1 MGVLPEPV
9 EALLE
14 TALVSELT
22 VVSPSGRPVTHPLI
36 PLYDGELIYLTS
48 SILFSKKLEH
58 IKANPK
64 VSLAITDPTAVGP
77 GQIARATIQ
86 GDAEV
91 DDSDLHAGWERVL
104 PLWRKK
110 EPAIDFFLGKRVA
123 LTALLRARG
132 DRDPAAEGV
141 PVGGRADRPAA
152 PGLQR
157 VTGTRVKPTPELIR
171 GLKERFAHAVVAY
184 VDSDGY
190 PMSVATEFEVDE
202 QSGTVVLR
210 AVAGEE
216 QPPQGEQV
224 NVVFSH
230 IRPQPG
236 IGYDE
241 RRYVSLWGQLRQTET
256 GLELSPERVQGWDE
270 QEMSFFEY
278 SERGVGQAH
287 RYLEQVSEETGREV
301 RPKLSFGWLFLRA
314 TRLPFLTATFVPV
327 LLGIAVAA
335 WTNGFNWWLALLTVI
350 GGACIH
356 LGLNVANDVFD
367 TTSGADAANV
377 NPTQFSGGSR
387 VVHYGLL
394 TLRDITL
401 LSAGFYAVG
410 IGIGVYLAATRGWD
424 LLWLGIA
431 GALLSVF
438 YTAPPLKLVHRG
450 LGEIDVFLG
459 FGPIMVLGAYF
470 VQAQEYDL
478 EPLLVSIPVGIL
490 IALVLYVNEVPD
502 RPADASA
509 DKRTLPVRFSKDT
522 IVNGYAAAVAV
533 TFALIVVFAVAGW
546 IVRPAIIAVAAAP
559 LALPVYRALKSF
571 YDQPYALM
579 PAMGKNIQLHLA
591 TGVLLI
597 LGYVIAL
604 IADGV
609 LDDPPL
615 FLT

>member
-1 MGVLPEPV
+1 M
-9 EALLE
+9 
-14 TALVSELT
+14 
-22 VVSPSGRPVTHPLI
+22 
-36 PLYDGELIYLTS
+36 
-48 SILFSKKLEH
+48 
-58 IKANPK
+58 
-64 VSLAITDPTAVGP
+64 
-77 GQIARATIQ
+77 
-86 GDAEV
+86 
-91 DDSDLHAGWERVL
+91 
-104 PLWRKK
+104 
-110 EPAIDFFLGKRVA
+110 
-123 LTALLRARG
+123 
-132 DRDPAAEGV
+132 
-141 PVGGRADRPAA
+141 
-152 PGLQR
+152 
-157 VTGTRVKPTPELIR
+157 KPTPELIR

-184 VDSDGY
+184 VDADGY

-216 QPPQGEQV
+216 QPPHGEQV

-270 QEMSFFEY
+270 QAMSFFEY

-335 WTNGFNWWLALLTVI
+335 WTNGFSWWLALLTVI

-394 TLRDITL
+394 TLREITL

-410 IGIGVYLAATRGWD
+410 IGIGIYLAATRGWD

-459 FGPIMVLGAYF
+459 FGPIMVLGAYY

-502 RPADASA
+502 RPADAKA

-522 IVNGYAAAVAV
+522 IVNGVRRRRRGHVRADRRLRRRRLDRPSRDHRRRRCAARASRLPGAQIVLRPAVRVDAGDGQEHPAPSGDRRAPDPRLRDRAHSRRGPGRPAVVPDVSTEFVSAVPIIPAREVETSAAWYRDRLGFTIFHTEDEYGIVGRGETWIHFWGPSGIPPEKSDTMIRVGVRGIDALYEHCQAKEIVHPNALLEEKPWGFREFAVIDHDGNLV
-533 TFALIVVFAVAGW
+533 TFFEP
-546 IVRPAIIAVAAAP
+546 PADYEP
-559 LALPVYRALKSF
+559 
-571 YDQPYALM
+571 QP
-579 PAMGKNIQLHLA
+579 G
-591 TGVLLI
+591 
-597 LGYVIAL
+597 
-604 IADGV
+604 
-609 LDDPPL
+609 
-615 FLT
+615 